1 MNQVNVKCSCAKF
14 ETYGILCKHSMYVLK
29 KRNVETLPDHY
40 ILLRWTLDA
49 RFKVGNI
56 NIGLAEM
63 NNKNGVSELTLW
75 CVRVN
80 YTKSIELARDSH
92 SEIKKN

>member
-1 MNQVNVKCSCAKF
+1 
-14 ETYGILCKHSMYVLK
+14 MYVLK